1 MDKKELVDALRPV
14 IAAKQYG
21 LEDFIGTPPPPARAH
36 TVPHT
41 RSRRRRGSGSIVV
54 LHVLRAPSS
63 MLDSEC
69 IVRLAALASA
79 AANLIAEASTAIM
92 PKNPKN
98 FNVDNVRIVKIMGGS
113 ILASTVMKG

>member
-1 MDKKELVDALRPV
+1 MRCGRSSPQSSMAWRTSSV
-14 IAAKQYG
+14 
-21 LEDFIGTPPPPARAH
+21 TPPPPARAH

-69 IVRLAALASA
+69 IVRQTCCIRIGCSESDCGGIDG
-79 AANLIAEASTAIM
+79 NHAEES
-92 PKNPKN
+92 KE
-98 FNVDNVRIVKIMGGS
+98 
-113 ILASTVMKG
+113 L